1 MIALQMRAHRYR
13 KLWGFLEIK
22 GMRFRGQG
30 VLLIPRAQNSTL
42 GSAWHSVG
50 TQ

>member
-1 MIALQMRAHRYR
+1 MIVLQMRAHRYME
-13 KLWGFLEIK
+13 LWGFLEIK

-30 VLLIPRAQNSTL
+30 VLLIPRAQNSAL